1 MVFQREYGKNIDL
14 SMSESSVDKSIVPEY
29 SELLDCDENSKST
42 AEAKTLN
49 NNNNISSNNISINNN
64 VSNII
69 NNNNSSNSNITTAN
83 PTTASI
89 ENPVQ
94 IGDVE
99 MTSVEISTQPAI
111 LPELPSAKAIDKQI
125 ETRRADGKRRIT
137 AMFVP
142 FSAEQDRWASLL
154 FALIPKT
161 HVVSFYRIRCVYSH
175 NNQLNSA
182 FLFCVAFA
190 SNTKFRNSKHEM
202 VECDLLGMRM
212 MCTVCLLQ
220 KVKSH
225 LCTEQSIEK
234 RRQHFLLCMQQ
245 NASVFIFFFL

>member
-49 NNNNISSNNISINNN
+49 NNNNISSNNISISNNN
-64 VSNII
+64 ISNII
-69 NNNNSSNSNITTAN
+69 NNNNSNSNTNITTAT
-83 PTTASI
+83 PTTANV

-111 LPELPSAKAIDKQI
+111 LPELPSAKAIEKQI

-142 FSAEQDRWASLL
+142 FSDQDR
-154 FALIPKT
+154 
-161 HVVSFYRIRCVYSH
+161 
-175 NNQLNSA
+175 
-182 FLFCVAFA
+182 
-190 SNTKFRNSKHEM
+190 
-202 VECDLLGMRM
+202 
-212 MCTVCLLQ
+212 
-220 KVKSH
+220 
-225 LCTEQSIEK
+225 
-234 RRQHFLLCMQQ
+234 
-245 NASVFIFFFL
+245 